1 MRHGP
6 ACECGACRLAR
17 GLCPKCGRE
26 PRGIVMT
33 WGKSCDLVYVNAER
47 AKVGR
52 PPLSAQEYE
61 ELLGNRQ

>member
-1 MRHGP
+1 
-6 ACECGACRLAR
+6 
-17 GLCPKCGRE
+17 
-26 PRGIVMT
+26 MT